1 MDQQNKINIIRLRWQ
16 ANSLANEIFFEEIK
30 ENPDIDVLN
39 RLIKRIF
46 RSWSTASV
54 FENEK
59 TYQNQETMMRD
70 IDKKYIEYFYA
81 FGRHLPKAVVKI
93 EKLNY

>member
-1 MDQQNKINIIRLRWQ
+1 MNQQKKTDILRWQ
-16 ANSLANEIFFEEIK
+16 ANNLTYEIFFEEIK
-30 ENPDIDVLN
+30 ENPNIDVLN
-39 RLIKRIF
+39 SLIKRIF

-59 TYQNQETMMRD
+59 TYQNQETMMRA
-70 IDKKYIEYFYA
+70 IDEKYIKYFYA
-81 FGRHLPKAVVKI
+81 FGRHLPKAIVKI